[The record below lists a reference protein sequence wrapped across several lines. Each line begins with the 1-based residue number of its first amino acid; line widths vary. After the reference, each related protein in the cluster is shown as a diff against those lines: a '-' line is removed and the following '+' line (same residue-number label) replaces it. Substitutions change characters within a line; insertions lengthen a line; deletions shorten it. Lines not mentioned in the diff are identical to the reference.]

1 MRNTLATTWSCRTLL
16 SKLVFKQHYKNEAV
30 MREQHLY
37 KQKHLASFF
46 LFLSFSFLLAAC
58 ADSGNTFRMKGRFKN
73 FNQGELHVYS
83 LHGTKGIDTI
93 RLANGKFDYEVPL
106 KDTVL
111 LSVVFP
117 NFSEI
122 PVIATP
128 GASLRMEGDASHLR
142 EVEVSGTDDNQLLTA
157 FRLQSNDLTPPEAL
171 KSAAAFIK
179 EHPSSPASWY
189 VINKYFLLKADAD
202 YRKASDLLSLMLKAA
217 PGNRRLAALQKQVAA
232 LKVAKKGDK
241 VPVFSVVTT
250 EGKRFANTD
259 LRGELNI
266 ISVWASWNY
275 ESQSN
280 QRQLWRYQKNYG
292 SRLQLM
298 SVCLDGN
305 PAECK
310 SKIEH
315 DSLAWPTVCDGQM
328 WDMPIVRKLGLNTVP
343 DNIIVDRSGK
353 IIARHASM
361 NDIRKE
367 LEARWG
373 NKN

>member
-1 MRNTLATTWSCRTLL
+1 MRERHL
-16 SKLVFKQHYKNEAV
+16 SKQT
-30 MREQHLY
+30 
-37 KQKHLASFF
+37 HLASFF
-46 LFLSFSFLLAAC
+46 LFLSFCFLIAAC
-58 ADSGNTFRMKGRFKN
+58 SSSGNTFRMKGKFKN
-73 FNQGELHVYS
+73 FNQGELYVYS
-83 LHGTKGIDTI
+83 LYGKRNIDTI
-93 RLANGKFDYEVPL
+93 KLANGKFDYEVPL

-122 PVIATP
+122 PVIAAP
-128 GASLRMEGDASHLR
+128 GMSVRMEGDASHLR
-142 EVEVSGTDDNQLLTA
+142 EIEVSGTDDNRLLTT
-157 FRLQSNDLTPPEAL
+157 FRLQVNELTPPEAV

-179 EHPSSPASWY
+179 EHPSSPASQY

-202 YRKASDLLSLMLKAA
+202 YRKVTELLTLMVKANF
-217 PGNRRLAALQKQVAA
+217 GNRYLATLQKQVSG

-241 VPVFSVVTT
+241 VPSFSVVTT

-280 QRQLWRYQKNYG
+280 QRQLRSYQKKYG

-298 SVCLDGN
+298 SICLDGN

-315 DSLAWPTVCDGQM
+315 DSLIWPTVCDGRM
-328 WDMPIVRKLGLNTVP
+328 WTMPIVETLGLDAVP
-343 DNIIVDRSGK
+343 DNILVDRSGK
-353 IIARHASM
+353 IIARRASM
-361 NDIRKE
+361 DDIKKE
-367 LEARWG
+367 VEARWG
-373 NKN
+373 SN